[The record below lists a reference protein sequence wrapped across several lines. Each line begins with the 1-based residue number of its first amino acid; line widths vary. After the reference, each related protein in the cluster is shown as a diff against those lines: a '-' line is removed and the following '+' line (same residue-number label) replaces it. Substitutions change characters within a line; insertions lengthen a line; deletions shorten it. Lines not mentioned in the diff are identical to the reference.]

1 MLGNVFTKCMQP
13 RIALF
18 TKNPFNIL
26 SSEALDLA
34 GICRTLFSTVHFNGL
49 NQSPRRWAKRHQRWW
64 TFVAR
69 VRVRVSLVG
78 VSLVRVGLV
87 RVGLVRVSLVSVGL
101 VRVGLVR
108 VGLVRVSLVSVGL
121 VRVGCIQEKTISL
134 QTCQKS
140 LTPCTSETI
149 KILDANRCTA
159 LRSLKKN
166 TPRITP

>member
-1 MLGNVFTKCMQP
+1 MLGNVFAKCMQP

-64 TFVAR
+64 TFAAR

-87 RVGLVRVSLVSVGL
+87 RVSLVRVSLV
-101 VRVGLVR
+101 
-108 VGLVRVSLVSVGL
+108 
-121 VRVGCIQEKTISL
+121 RVGCIREKTISL
-134 QTCQKS
+134 QTCRGKRDE
-140 LTPCTSETI
+140 CI
-149 KILDANRCTA
+149 ILVPMVYSCHKLSGVFFPAQNSQPSNCSHMLHA
-159 LRSLKKN
+159 
-166 TPRITP
+166 

>member
-1 MLGNVFTKCMQP
+1 MFAKCMQP

-69 VRVRVSLVG
+69 VRVRISLVG

-87 RVGLVRVSLVSVGL
+87 RVGLVRV
-101 VRVGLVR
+101 
-108 VGLVRVSLVSVGL
+108 
-121 VRVGCIQEKTISL
+121 GCIREKTISL
-134 QTCQKS
+134 QTCHGKRDECII
-140 LTPCTSETI
+140 LVPMVYICTHAYMHMHYLVAYLCAS
-149 KILDANRCTA
+149 
-159 LRSLKKN
+159 S
-166 TPRITP
+166 

>member
-1 MLGNVFTKCMQP
+1 MLGNVFAKCMQP

-78 VSLVRVGLV
+78 VSLVRVG
-87 RVGLVRVSLVSVGL
+87 
-101 VRVGLVR
+101 
-108 VGLVRVSLVSVGL
+108 
-121 VRVGCIQEKTISL
+121 CIREKTISL
-134 QTCQKS
+134 QTCHGKRDECII
-140 LTPCTSETI
+140 LVPMVCICTHAMHYLVAYLYVS
-149 KILDANRCTA
+149 
-159 LRSLKKN
+159 S
-166 TPRITP
+166 